1 MDSGIVIQIVSL
13 GVMLILS
20 AYFSAAETAF
30 TSFNAVRMKNASSQ
44 GNKRASLVMKLAEDY
59 DRLLTTLL
67 IGNNIVNI
75 ATASLGTVLF
85 TRIWGKGG
93 VTVSTVVITL
103 LVLTFGEI
111 FPKTFA
117 KKAAYHYTMFAA
129 PLIGVLVVLFFPL
142 SRFYAWTKDILSRR
156 FHLEQEPGIT
166 EAELLTIVDE
176 ARSEGGIR
184 EQEGELIRS
193 VFRFDDLEAE
203 DILTPRV
210 DIAAVAADA
219 TKDEVLDVFRNTGFS
234 RLPVCQGS
242 IDEIVGVINLKDFY
256 NEVVQRNASLAG
268 IVQPAVFVAA
278 STKLNT
284 LMSLLQQKKA
294 HLAVVVDEYGGTL
307 GIVTMEDIIEE
318 LVGEIWDE
326 HDHIV
331 EEIEEQSDGK
341 YRVLASANL
350 EKVFRELD
358 FYDEETEAVTVGGWV
373 VEKLGRISQE
383 GDQFEYEDLS
393 VTVSKTSS
401 KRALEVMIEKRPGKP
416 RHMQEFNKSR
426 CT

>member
-1 MDSGIVIQIVSL
+1 M
-13 GVMLILS
+13 
-20 AYFSAAETAF
+20 
-30 TSFNAVRMKNASSQ
+30 
-44 GNKRASLVMKLAEDY
+44 
-59 DRLLTTLL
+59 
-67 IGNNIVNI
+67 
-75 ATASLGTVLF
+75 
-85 TRIWGKGG
+85 
-93 VTVSTVVITL
+93 
-103 LVLTFGEI
+103 
-111 FPKTFA
+111 
-117 KKAAYHYTMFAA
+117 
-129 PLIGVLVVLFFPL
+129 
-142 SRFYAWTKDILSRR
+142 
-156 FHLEQEPGIT
+156 
-166 EAELLTIVDE
+166 
-176 ARSEGGIR
+176 
-184 EQEGELIRS
+184 
-193 VFRFDDLEAE
+193 
-203 DILTPRV
+203 
-210 DIAAVAADA
+210 
-219 TKDEVLDVFRNTGFS
+219 
-234 RLPVCQGS
+234 
-242 IDEIVGVINLKDFY
+242 
-256 NEVVQRNASLAG
+256 VQRNASLAG

-358 FYDEETEAVTVGGWV
+358 FCDEETEAVTVGGWV

-401 KRALEVMIEKRPGKP
+401 KRALEVMIEKKAR
-416 RHMQEFNKSR
+416 
-426 CT
+426 